1 MASIADDPGG
11 RRRILFVAPDGG
23 RKTIR
28 LGKIDRRSE
37 ESICRHVEALL
48 GAKIGG
54 QPIPRDTA
62 TWLAGIGAKLRDWL
76 AAAGLVEGAGKP
88 EAPKLGEW
96 CRDYMRRQTHV
107 KPASRLATE
116 QAVRNLLDHFG
127 EKRPID
133 GITAGGADDFRKWL
147 LSDGRSH
154 RQGHKPRRLSGA
166 TVAKRLQRCTAGL
179 PHYEGR
185 DSLKNL

>member
-1 MASIADDPGG
+1 MASIVDDPNG
-11 RRRILFVAPDGG
+11 RRRILFVAPDEK

-28 LGKIDRRSE
+28 LGKIDRKSA

-62 TWLAGIGAKLRDWL
+62 VWLASIGAKLRDRL
-76 AAAGLVEGAGKP
+76 AAVGLVDGAGKL
-88 EAPKLGEW
+88 EVPKLGEW
-96 CRDYMRRQTHV
+96 CRDYMGRQTHV

-127 EKRPID
+127 EERPIE

-154 RQGHKPRRLSGA
+154 RQGHQPRKLSGA
-166 TVAKRLQRCTAGL
+166 TVAKRL
-179 PHYEGR
+179 
-185 DSLKNL
+185 